1 MVEDAEN
8 DATLSSNS
16 VLRHCVSPA
25 ASPLTPPPTR
35 ATMSPAISTS
45 PILMTFYEELE
56 WRGLINQISSPDLI
70 EKLNKGGLTFYI
82 GTDPTADS
90 LHLGHYSSFLI
101 TRRLRAAGHT
111 PLLLVGLATGLIGDP
126 RGTVERE
133 LKQKE
138 EVFRNYE
145 ALKAQVERLFGF
157 EVVNNYDWVKDINVI
172 DFFRNY
178 GKFINVGYMLSKD
191 HVRRQMESGISY
203 AEFSYMLI
211 QALDFKHLHETRGVD
226 LQVAGSDQWGNITT
240 GIELIRK
247 TTGDEVY
254 ALTMPLVTDSQGNK
268 FGKSEGN
275 ALWLDKSRTSP
286 YELYQFLINT
296 EDSVVISYLKR
307 LTFLSPERITEIE
320 AEHAAQPE
328 LRLAQK
334 ELAREIISDLHGAE
348 EYERALE
355 ISQKL
360 FAGDFRSLSLRD
372 IRAGMKN
379 VPQVSVKA
387 GATLLDALVDS
398 RICVSKREAREFI
411 GNGAISLNGEVVRDA
426 AWVLSADSALEGSVL
441 VIRRGKKK
449 FFMAE
454 LA

>member
-1 MVEDAEN
+1 
-8 DATLSSNS
+8 
-16 VLRHCVSPA
+16 
-25 ASPLTPPPTR
+25 
-35 ATMSPAISTS
+35 
-45 PILMTFYEELE
+45 MTFYEELQ
-56 WRGLINQISSPDLI
+56 WRGLVNQISSPDLI
-70 EKLNKGGLTFYI
+70 EKLNQGGLTFYI

-90 LHLGHYSSFLI
+90 LHLGHYSSFLV
-101 TRRLRAAGHT
+101 TRRLRNAGHT
-111 PLLLVGLATGLIGDP
+111 PILLVGLATGLIGDP

-138 EVFRNYE
+138 EIFHNYE
-145 ALKAQVERLFGF
+145 CLRAQVEKVFGF

-254 ALTMPLVTDSQGNK
+254 ALTMPLVTDAQGNK

-275 ALWLDKSRTSP
+275 ALWLDKNRTSS
-286 YELYQFLINT
+286 YELYQFLLNSD
-296 EDSVVISYLKR
+296 DSVVISYLKR
-307 LTFLSPERITEIE
+307 LTFLSPERIMEIE
-320 AEHAAQPE
+320 AAHLEHPE
-328 LRLAQK
+328 QRLAQK
-334 ELAREIISDLHGAE
+334 ELAREIITDLHGAE
-348 EYERALE
+348 EYEHAVE
-355 ISQKL
+355 ISEKL

-379 VPQVSVKA
+379 VPQVQLRA
-387 GATLLDALVDS
+387 GATLVDALVEAK
-398 RICVSKREAREFI
+398 ICSSKREAREFI

-426 AWVLSADSALEGSVL
+426 AFELTPACALEGVA
-441 VIRRGKKK
+441 VIIRRGKKK
-449 FFMAE
+449 FYMGEFA
-454 LA
+454 A